1 MKRILLPATIA
12 SLGLLTACS
21 DSSAPQSARVSLTIA
36 APASSPMAAKAAG
49 ADTLVDGTNTLVLT
63 GVQIVLRKIEV
74 EATDGAASEADSI
87 RVEEFEAGPLLVDLP
102 LGSGTDQMLN
112 VEIAPGTYDEVEFEI
127 HAVSGGDPA
136 EVAFTDAHPEFV
148 GVSIRAEGTYNG
160 TSFTFETDMD
170 QEQESEINPP
180 LVIDVA
186 GGSVNLTLRIDHTQW
201 FSDGN
206 GGLLDPATANHGGEN
221 EGVVE
226 ANIESSFTTF
236 EDDDCDGEED

>member
-1 MKRILLPATIA
+1 
-12 SLGLLTACS
+12 
-21 DSSAPQSARVSLTIA
+21 
-36 APASSPMAAKAAG
+36 
-49 ADTLVDGTNTLVLT
+49 
-63 GVQIVLRKIEV
+63 
-74 EATDGAASEADSI
+74 
-87 RVEEFEAGPLLVDLP
+87 
-102 LGSGTDQMLN
+102 MLN

-148 GVSIRAEGTYNG
+148 GVSIRAEGTDNG

-226 ANIESSFTTF
+226 ANIVRSTTLPANTQELRRRKHRDVARVAPAQAVCRRLTMDCPAYFLAESLRDQRVANASRRALACGCSGKSAVAASARRRQARAPVRSPAS
-236 EDDDCDGEED
+236 DSSSPR